1 MVKKIAKTE
10 KSEKAANGVNR
21 DRDILEAAIHIFAEK
36 GYVGASLQEVA
47 DAVGLMK
54 GSLYHYISSKES
66 LLYRM
71 FQEAH
76 EQANLII
83 AKVDSQN
90 LNPEQRLREFVRS
103 LAIFY
108 VVNQERASIYF
119 REHRHLTGRDR
130 ETVKQQQKEFRA
142 HVKSLIEDVYKA
154 GLTRPDLDIRIAT
167 YFLLTAVNGIHIFL
181 QAQDGAK
188 AAKTADEISDLVCA
202 SIIIRDSR
210 KLK

>member
-1 MVKKIAKTE
+1 MVKKIAKAT
-10 KSEKAANGVNR
+10 KSEKAAAGANR
-21 DRDILEAAIHIFAEK
+21 DQDILEAAIHIFAEK

-54 GSLYHYISSKES
+54 GSLYHYITSKES

-83 AKVDSQN
+83 STVDGQK
-90 LNPEQRLREFVRS
+90 LDPENHLREFVRS
-103 LAIFY
+103 LAVFY

-119 REHRHLTGRDR
+119 REHRHLTGADR
-130 ETVKQQQKEFRA
+130 ETVKEQQREFRA
-142 HVKSLIEDVYKA
+142 YVRKLIEDVHKA

-181 QAQDGAK
+181 QVQDGAK

-202 SIIIRDSR
+202 AILTRDSR
-210 KLK
+210 KAK

>member
-10 KSEKAANGVNR
+10 KSEKAANGANR